1 MKTLNE
7 YQDKA
12 ATFTVATSPPEE
24 RVMGLLE
31 ESGEVAGVFKRLLR
45 GDYDP
50 PTAMAKLFKE
60 LGDVLWYV
68 SQIARD
74 NDWTLEDVA
83 TENIAKLESRKA
95 RSLILGSGSDR

>member
-1 MKTLNE
+1 MSFDD
-7 YQDKA
+7 YQEKA
-12 ATFTVATSPPEE
+12 ATFIVNGSPPEE

-50 PTAMAKLFKE
+50 PVAMAKLFKE

-74 NDWTLEDVA
+74 NNWKLSDVA
-83 TENIAKLESRKA
+83 AENIAKLESRKI
-95 RSLILGSGSDR
+95 RSAIIGSGSDR